1 MSRTWLRWLPA
12 AVVPAVIAAGVL
24 AGSVPASAGDPLPS
38 KSPEQVLALIAE
50 HQVTSFS
57 GTVEQSSN
65 LGLPA
70 LPQTGPGATAGDTA
84 WLELLTGPH
93 TARVYRDGADNAR
106 VQVLDRL
113 AERDVVRHG
122 NNLWFYNSK
131 DNTAAHA
138 VLPAGAAD
146 HHQSRQES
154 MPAPDAL
161 AEKLLAKLDP
171 SSDVS
176 VGPDVEVAGRAAYQ
190 LVLTPK
196 SSSTLLASVAI
207 SVDGQNGMPLGVELK
222 ARGQSDPAF
231 RVAFSKLSLEAPDA
245 AIFQFSPPA
254 GAAVKEIPVPDA
266 QARGSM
272 THDAKMPGS
281 TERPRA
287 KDGQGNVT
295 GTGWETVVELP
306 AGALAKYSAG
316 HSDRKSDQQSEQ
328 QPGQFGKSGNAAE
341 LLAQATVP
349 VAGGRLLSTALVN
362 VLILDDG
369 RVFAG
374 SVPLERLQ
382 AAAAGH

>member
-1 MSRTWLRWLPA
+1 MARTWLRWMPA
-12 AVVPAVIAAGVL
+12 LTVPAVIAAGVL

-38 KSPEQVLALIAE
+38 KSPEQVLALIAQ
-50 HQVTSFS
+50 HRVTSFS
-57 GTVEQSSN
+57 GTVEQSSS

-70 LPQTGPGATAGDTA
+70 LPQSGAGTAGDAA

-122 NNLWFYNSK
+122 NDLWFYNSK

-138 VLPAGAAD
+138 VLPAGAGD
-146 HHQSRQES
+146 HHPSGQPAE
-154 MPAPDAL
+154 PAPDAL

-171 SSDVS
+171 GSDVS
-176 VGPDVEVAGRAAYQ
+176 VGADVQVAGRAAYQ

-196 SSSTLLASVAI
+196 ASSTLLASVAI
-207 SVDGQNGMPLGVELK
+207 SVDGENGMPLGVELK
-222 ARGQSDPAF
+222 ARGQADPAF

-245 AIFQFSPPA
+245 GIFQFSPPA
-254 GAAVKEIPVPDA
+254 GAAVKEIPVPDHKPA
-266 QARGSM
+266 GEKQR
-272 THDAKMPGS
+272 TPAKEEQHKVS
-281 TERPRA
+281 
-287 KDGQGNVT
+287 

-306 AGALAKYSAG
+306 AAAFAKHPAG
-316 HSDRKSDQQSEQ
+316 RDQQPEQ
-328 QPGQFGKSGNAAE
+328 QPGEFGKSGNAAE

-349 VAGGRLLSTALVN
+349 VAGGRLLSSALVN